1 MKKKTNKIV
10 DTRNKEEILAAQRE
24 RKALDK
30 YGLKAYQP
38 EPFSLL
44 K

>member
-1 MKKKTNKIV
+1 MKKKTNKKV
-10 DTRNKEEILAAQRE
+10 DIKKEEILAARRE

-30 YGLKAYQP
+30 YGLNAYQT

>member
-1 MKKKTNKIV
+1 MKKKTNKKE
-10 DTRNKEEILAAQRE
+10 DTPNKEEILAVQRE

-38 EPFSLL
+38 KPFSLL